1 MRMEGGRRTKGIS
14 KESSPDLPLISI
26 VMVTWNAEK
35 HFLQALESVISQNY
49 PNKEVI
55 VVDGGS
61 TDSTLSILI
70 DFEDSI
76 EYWVSEPDKGIYDA
90 MNKGILLCSGDWIG
104 FKNADDWYAPGS
116 LLLLSQKIQEYPE
129 VGLWYG
135 NSYSVL
141 QDEPLQVAPF
151 FTDHRSLGSNPGIDH
166 RCSFVKAE
174 IHKKTLFD
182 LQYRLAADLDVFWR
196 LRKSGIKFQHTSSF
210 MAYKRFGGASDG
222 TRILSESFRIN
233 RKYAGLIFALRSVME
248 SRLRFWV
255 WKAGNFLLRNLL
267 GEKRFHQF
275 KSRKIRSNE
284 PS

>member
-1 MRMEGGRRTKGIS
+1 MTMVGGRKTKGIT
-14 KESSPDLPLISI
+14 KESFPELPLISI
-26 VMVTWNAEK
+26 VMVTWNAGK
-35 HFLQALESVISQNY
+35 HFRQALESVISQNY
-49 PNKEVI
+49 PNKEII

-61 TDSTLSILI
+61 TDGTLSILKG
-70 DFEDSI
+70 FGDSVD
-76 EYWVSEPDKGIYDA
+76 YWVSEPDKGIYDA

-104 FKNADDWYAPGS
+104 FKNADDWYAQDTFH
-116 LLLLSQKIQEYPE
+116 LLAQKIQEFPE

-141 QDEPLQVAPF
+141 QEEPLRVAPF
-151 FTDHRSLGSNPGIDH
+151 FTDHHSLGSNPGIDH

-174 IHKKTLFD
+174 VHKKTLFD

-196 LRKSGIKFQHTSSF
+196 LRKSGIIFQHTGAF

-233 RKYAGLIFALRSVME
+233 RKYAGIIFALRSVME

-255 WKAGNFLLRNLL
+255 WKTGNFILRNLL
-267 GEKRFHQF
+267 GERRFHQF
-275 KSRKIRSNE
+275 KSRKIK
-284 PS
+284 